1 MGEFAMGA
9 ASVFDHLDDAL
20 YTTPLTAAAGK
31 RFIGF
36 DPGKT
41 RDPAAVVVMDLQRQ
55 VLYAKTYKHVDFPKQ
70 IRIIEALIR
79 EWNGEVWIDSQGYGY
94 PLMDFFAKGE
104 HASKIHG
111 KPVSDRRMR
120 SELIEA
126 LALDMDPFFSSP
138 SVKIPYHKDH
148 PCATYIEEMVQQ
160 LRAMDY
166 RTTPRGEIVYESG
179 VGMHDD
185 LVIALWRREDSDMRP
200 EDGKKKLSEISWRR
214 SISKSEIEEYQ
225 HDPDS
230 ASALVDLKAEIIALP
245 WVVVASSPDLALF
258 VRQCLTRIW
267 NQLVVAATEA
277 LEWGHSP
284 MEITWELS
292 SITVFGKRYP
302 AAIVP
307 SQVTPVLPKTV
318 RYLLDESSRQVV
330 GFRII
335 EHRGI
340 TEHKIDIL
348 DEKAMWYSHLES
360 KVMEID
366 GRKIEATEYLLEKLQ
381 ELRGKGITVIPTE
394 LHESGQRSLPARFVF
409 QEFLLA
415 CNRRLVDWIVKL
427 NWGPEEW
434 AFISPANQGIDMDL
448 VRDIIRTM
456 LQFSAED
463 RKKISQFIDWIT
475 LFQALGIPPD
485 IAAERKE
492 TAPAGVQVPGVV
504 PTAMPTGSTI
514 LMPPTGSQMGPEEIP
529 GRQEVVAPEAAG
541 TQEETPE
548 ELVPEEE

>member
-1 MGEFAMGA
+1 MYVRLKGTGSTITWKSAERPKQLLGEGLDFLVCDEMAEMRPEAWYEYLRPCLSDRLGKALFLSRPHGLTWFYSFILELEDDPDATVLSLPSIANPFFPKSEWEKAKRSLPEGVFRQEYMGEFAMGA

-185 LVIALWRREDSDMRP
+185 LVIALALANWGVRERYSQNVV
-200 EDGKKKLSEISWRR
+200 IS
-214 SISKSEIEEYQ
+214 SS
-225 HDPDS
+225 S
-230 ASALVDLKAEIIALP
+230 ASASSSKIEMPVTRKYSER
-245 WVVVASSPDLALF
+245 VA
-258 VRQCLTRIW
+258 
-267 NQLVVAATEA
+267 
-277 LEWGHSP
+277 
-284 MEITWELS
+284 
-292 SITVFGKRYP
+292 KR
-302 AAIVP
+302 
-307 SQVTPVLPKTV
+307 
-318 RYLLDESSRQVV
+318 
-330 GFRII
+330 GFRY
-335 EHRGI
+335 
-340 TEHKIDIL
+340 
-348 DEKAMWYSHLES
+348 A
-360 KVMEID
+360 
-366 GRKIEATEYLLEKLQ
+366 
-381 ELRGKGITVIPTE
+381 
-394 LHESGQRSLPARFVF
+394 AR
-409 QEFLLA
+409 
-415 CNRRLVDWIVKL
+415 RR
-427 NWGPEEW
+427 
-434 AFISPANQGIDMDL
+434 
-448 VRDIIRTM
+448 
-456 LQFSAED
+456 
-463 RKKISQFIDWIT
+463 
-475 LFQALGIPPD
+475 
-485 IAAERKE
+485 
-492 TAPAGVQVPGVV
+492 
-504 PTAMPTGSTI
+504 
-514 LMPPTGSQMGPEEIP
+514 
-529 GRQEVVAPEAAG
+529 
-541 TQEETPE
+541 
-548 ELVPEEE
+548 